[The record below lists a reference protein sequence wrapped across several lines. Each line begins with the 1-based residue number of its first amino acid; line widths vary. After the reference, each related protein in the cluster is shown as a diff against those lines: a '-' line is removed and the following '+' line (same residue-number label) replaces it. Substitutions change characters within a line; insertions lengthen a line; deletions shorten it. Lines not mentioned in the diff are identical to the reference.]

1 MKSKSYI
8 GFIKKLIDGYYHYK
22 IDLEIAH
29 CGSCLSAF
37 FIMNLY
43 KTGNIIIN
51 ILTSLLLH
59 LIINSTP
66 SLESPTFAWL
76 NFLQLIFSCRLASIF
91 HAVTCV

>member
-37 FIMNLY
+37 FIIHLFQASNV
-43 KTGNIIIN
+43 IIN
-51 ILTSLLLH
+51 TPTTLLLH
-59 LIINSTP
+59 LIIYSNF

-91 HAVTCV
+91 HATCV